1 MSYNGAVLAR
11 ARERLA
17 KRREDNA
24 AEQQR
29 RTRAVYARIPRV
41 EEIDLALRRQMA
53 ELCALT
59 LSRDAGAAER
69 VEALRA
75 ENLALQRERAQLLR
89 DAGLPANWLDD
100 IYSCEKCRDTGFI
113 GSELCSCLRREYKL
127 CLTRELSGLLRD
139 GKESFASFRL
149 DLYSAEPDPALGGMS
164 PRETMDIVFKTCLAY
179 ARNFSPRSPN
189 LLFRG
194 GTGLGKTF
202 LSACIAREAADRGY
216 SVAYEGTAAALAEFE
231 RQKFSRDAAEAD
243 AAGEKVKN
251 YLECD
256 LMILDD
262 LGTEMAT
269 SFSTAAL
276 YQLINTRLAARRS
289 TVISTNLDFESLRRR
304 YGAQIASRL
313 EGEYTCLPFRGRDIR
328 LVKKE
333 REA

>member
-1 MSYNGAVLAR
+1 MGYDVEVVERAR
-11 ARERLA
+11 ARLAQAKADRDQENARRLA
-17 KRREDNA
+17 QAYAQVPRLKQIDMQLRQSMAAAAKTVFISGADVRQAMDRVRR
-24 AEQQR
+24 
-29 RTRAVYARIPRV
+29 
-41 EEIDLALRRQMA
+41 
-53 ELCALT
+53 
-59 LSRDAGAAER
+59 
-69 VEALRA
+69 
-75 ENLALQRERAQLLR
+75 ENLALQQERKMLVEAHFEPGYLDGEPVCPTCGGSGYVGANMCQCLR
-89 DAGLPANWLDD
+89 
-100 IYSCEKCRDTGFI
+100 
-113 GSELCSCLRREYKL
+113 ELCRQEQH
-127 CLTRELSGLLRD
+127 RELTVLAAGD
-139 GKESFASFRL
+139 ESFEKFRL
-149 DLYSAEPDPALGGMS
+149 DYYPDRTDPAQGVNIRAVM
-164 PRETMDIVFKTCLAY
+164 EKTFKTCRTY
-179 ARNFSPRSPN
+179 AVSFAPGAGN
-189 LLFRG
+189 LLFSG
-194 GTGLGKTF
+194 DTGLGKTF
-202 LSACIAREAADRGY
+202 MSACVARVVAAAGY
-216 SVAYEGTAAALAEFE
+216 SVAYEGTTAALAEFE

>member
-1 MSYNGAVLAR
+1 MAYNGALLAR
-11 ARERLA
+11 AREKLAARREANGAERARRLA
-17 KRREDNA
+17 E
-24 AEQQR
+24 
-29 RTRAVYARIPRV
+29 VYARSPRIKD
-41 EEIDLALRRQMA
+41 IDR
-53 ELCALT
+53 
-59 LSRDAGAAER
+59 
-69 VEALRA
+69 ALRA
-75 ENLALQRERAQLLR
+75 QMVQLMGLAISHGEDVPARVAELERANLALQGERAARLAAL
-89 DAGLPANWLDD
+89 GLPEGYTDE
-100 IYSCEKCRDTGFI
+100 IYSCPLCHDTGVYE
-113 GSELCSCLRREYKL
+113 GGVCSCLKKL
-127 CLTRELSGLLRD
+127 YNRELTAELGTLLRT
-139 GKESFASFRL
+139 GGESFAAF
-149 DLYSAEPDPALGGMS
+149 DPTLYSAELDAELGAS
-164 PRETMDIVFKTCLAY
+164 PREYMLAVKDACQDW
-179 ARNFSPRSPN
+179 ARSFAPGAPS
-189 LLFRG
+189 LLFMG

-202 LSACIAREAADRGY
+202 MSACVARVVAAAGY

-231 RQKFSRDAAEAD
+231 HQKFSRDAAEAD